1 MNLSIWEIS
10 IWRFWAG
17 SIYAHRVEIVLNA
30 IFTRKDSVVLV
41 PLSTKVTLCSKV
53 KTPKIAPA

>member
-1 MNLSIWEIS
+1 MNLSVWEIS
-10 IWRFWAG
+10 ICRFWGG
-17 SIYAHRVEIVLNA
+17 SIYAHWVRMALETLL
-30 IFTRKDSVVLV
+30 TRKDSVVLV